1 MSYRNLLSAVVFF
14 VTTSAWSAEPFE
26 KQKVMA
32 VTRGNNQFATE
43 LYIRIGAGEST
54 NLFFS
59 PYSISSALAMTYAG
73 AEGQTKS
80 QMADVLHF
88 PKSDAELHSA
98 FKSLRGILETTD
110 GKSGFQ
116 LRVANRLWGQAGFK
130 FLPEFLQVTKT
141 NYGAE
146 MGLLDFKQSEVARQT
161 INSWVADQ
169 TEKKIQDLIPPKIL
183 DEDTRL
189 VLTNAIYFNARW
201 QDEFN
206 KNSTA
211 DVEFHVS
218 STSSAKVPTMNL
230 THRFPYFQSADVQIV
245 ELPYRRGSGVSML
258 ILLPTKTDGL
268 TALEKQLTGENLK
281 KWSTSLETKNVNVR
295 LPKFKMTSQF
305 SLKSELTAM
314 EMSLPFSDRADFSKM
329 STQERLQISAVIHK
343 AFVDVNEEGTEAAA
357 ATAVAIRE
365 LTALLD
371 PKGPIEF
378 KADHPFVF
386 LIRHVESNCILFM
399 GRVANPKS

>member
-1 MSYRNLLSAVVFF
+1 MSYRNLLSAVVLFA
-14 VTTSAWSAEPFE
+14 TTSAWSAEPLE

-32 VTRGNNQFATE
+32 VTAGNNRFAAD
-43 LYIRIGAGEST
+43 LYARLSSGEST

-59 PYSISSALAMTYAG
+59 AYSISSALAMTYSG

-80 QMADVLHF
+80 QMAEVLHF
-88 PKSDAELHSA
+88 PKSDVELHSA
-98 FKSLRGILETTD
+98 LKQLRGVLETTD

-116 LRVANRLWGQAGFK
+116 LRVANRLWGQNGFK
-130 FLPEFLQVTKT
+130 FLPDFLQVTKT
-141 NYGAE
+141 TYGAE
-146 MGLLDFKQSEVARQT
+146 MGLLDFKQSEAARQT

-169 TEKKIQDLIPPKIL
+169 TEKKIQDLIPPRIL

-211 DVEFHVS
+211 DADFHVS
-218 STSSAKVPTMNL
+218 SASSVKVPTMKL
-230 THRFPYFQSADVQIV
+230 THRLPYFQSTDVQIV
-245 ELPYRRGSGVSML
+245 ELPYRRGSGASML
-258 ILLPTKTDGL
+258 ILLPTKVDGL
-268 TALEKQLTGENLK
+268 RDLEKQISGENLR
-281 KWSTSLETKNVNVR
+281 KWSSSLETKNVNVHF
-295 LPKFKMTSQF
+295 PKFKMTSQF

-314 EMSLPFSDRADFSKM
+314 GMSLAFSDRADFSKM
-329 STQERLQISAVIHK
+329 SNQERLQISAVIHK

-399 GRVANPKS
+399 GRVVNPKS